1 MPSLHLPICPPPSQ
15 FVASTDLCTGCIVL
29 PFLEHQPVG
38 IMQYGA
44 FSGWPLSFGNT
55 RLNIL
60 WVYSW
65 PVSTSLFIAQW
76 HATVWMDHSLFTPT
90 EGHLGHFQVLA
101 NKNKV
106 VINIC
111 MPVCVDINVQVIWIN
126 TKECDCWMVRY
137 VWFCWKLP
145 VFQEKAMAPHSNTLA
160 SKIPWTEEPGRL
172 QSIGSVRVGH
182 DSVTSLSRI
191 GENNGNPLQGSCL
204 ENPRDGGAWS
214 AAVYGVAQSQ
224 TRLRWLSSSSNQS
237 SKVAVPFC
245 IPTSNVWEFL
255 WLHVFV
261 SIWCCQRF
269 GF

>member
-111 MPVCVDINVQVIWIN
+111 MPVCVGISSSHLDKYQG
-126 TKECDCWMVRY
+126 
-137 VWFCWKLP
+137 VWLLDGTVCL
-145 VFQEKAMAPHSNTLA
+145 VLLET
-160 SKIPWTEEPGRL
+160 
-172 QSIGSVRVGH
+172 
-182 DSVTSLSRI
+182 TSLP
-191 GENNGNPLQGSCL
+191 GEGNGTPLQYSCL
-204 ENPRDGGAWS
+204 ENPMDRGAW
-214 AAVYGVAQSQ
+214 
-224 TRLRWLSSSSNQS
+224 
-237 SKVAVPFC
+237 
-245 IPTSNVWEFL
+245 
-255 WLHVFV
+255 
-261 SIWCCQRF
+261 
-269 GF
+269 